1 MWVLRRRAA
10 SGALGPAREVGRAA
24 AAQCAGA
31 AAHRLAALAAI
42 RVEGEDDAQD
52 ADRPSGRRPKP
63 LRHLLLGG
71 DEWQATQADV
81 RRRGRGRLQRRG
93 GQRLCRR
100 LLQRRRDGRLGRR
113 RGGCREHRS
122 PKTGLQRR
130 DGKRVTVRAAPP
142 RRRGDLRAPEG
153 ERGKAALLAVWH
165 RREGRKRKVGCA
177 PLALLRLPQSV
188 YEHPHTMARSAK

>member
-1 MWVLRRRAA
+1 MDATATLVASHRRAKG
-10 SGALGPAREVGRAA
+10 SWTGIMTSVCFVPQGGNLV
-24 AAQCAGA
+24 
-31 AAHRLAALAAI
+31 
-42 RVEGEDDAQD
+42 
-52 ADRPSGRRPKP
+52 RPV
-63 LRHLLLGG
+63 
-71 DEWQATQADV
+71 T
-81 RRRGRGRLQRRG
+81 
-93 GQRLCRR
+93 
-100 LLQRRRDGRLGRR
+100 RLGRR

-188 YEHPHTMARSAK
+188 RTSAHDGPLCEIVRGPRGVGERHEEGGGSQPTAEG